1 MCIRDRVRGDG
12 SYLSWLKK
20 ISRFRLLILDD
31 LGLST
36 LTTNQTQELLEIIE
50 ERSHTGSTIV
60 TSRTYR
66 QSALV
71 SSLQL
76 EHDPANRLLGRG
88 PRHRLPS
95 WMIRDQALA
104 ASGLL
109 VPKIGGA
116 PVKPWQPEG
125 LWSEVTFGKKKYAPD
140 SGEKLRRRSL
150 YTFWRRISAPPMF
163 FDTAKREMCEV
174 GTALTNSPLHAL
186 AILNDP
192 HYTEAARSLVNR
204 AAKESSTEPEAI
216 LARAFKILLSRSPHP
231 EELGILLKNYEQAL
245 PLITEEEAKALL
257 AIGETP
263 AHPELPPITQA
274 ALTSVCLSL
283 LNTDE
288 SLTKE

>member
-1 MCIRDRVRGDG
+1 
-12 SYLSWLKK
+12 
-20 ISRFRLLILDD
+20 
-31 LGLST
+31 
-36 LTTNQTQELLEIIE
+36 
-50 ERSHTGSTIV
+50 
-60 TSRTYR
+60 
-66 QSALV
+66 
-71 SSLQL
+71 
-76 EHDPANRLLGRG
+76 
-88 PRHRLPS
+88 
-95 WMIRDQALA
+95 
-104 ASGLL
+104 
-109 VPKIGGA
+109 
-116 PVKPWQPEG
+116 
-125 LWSEVTFGKKKYAPD
+125 
-140 SGEKLRRRSL
+140 
-150 YTFWRRISAPPMF
+150 MF

-192 HYTEAARSLVNR
+192 HYTEAARALVNR
-204 AAKESSTEPEAI
+204 AAKESSTDPEAI

-263 AHPELPPITQA
+263 AHPDLPPITQA